1 VEIVIGGDAVGD
13 DLSFGEEDVAG
24 DLVDH
29 DDLGLGVDRGR
40 IGSP

>member
-1 VEIVIGGDAVGD
+1 VEVVIGGDAVGD
-13 DLSFGEEDVAG
+13 DLSFGEENVAG

-29 DDLGLGVDRGR
+29 DDLGWGVTGGR